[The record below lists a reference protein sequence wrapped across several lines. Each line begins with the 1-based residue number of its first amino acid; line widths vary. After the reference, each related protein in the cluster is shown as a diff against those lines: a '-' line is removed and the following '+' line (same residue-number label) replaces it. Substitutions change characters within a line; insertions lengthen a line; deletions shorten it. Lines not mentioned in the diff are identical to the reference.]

1 MVMASLLINE
11 MREST
16 FFVIPE
22 KKIKFNVKLFLRA
35 ISYLKKIY
43 RLHVSEKKSLYIIV
57 FFP

>member
-35 ISYLKKIY
+35 IYLKKIY